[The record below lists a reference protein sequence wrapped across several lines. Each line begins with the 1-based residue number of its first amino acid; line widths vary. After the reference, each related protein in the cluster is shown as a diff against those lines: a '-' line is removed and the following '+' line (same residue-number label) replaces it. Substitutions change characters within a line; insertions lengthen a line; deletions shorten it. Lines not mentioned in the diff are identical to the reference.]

1 MELSALPLRRP
12 ARSSRGFTLVEL
24 LVVFALLVLLG
35 TLLVSPLHRAV
46 SALRLRQAA
55 SELVGALRL
64 AQSFAIR
71 HSANVAVRFAVDPKG
86 GVSFSLYRDGNG
98 NGVRSAD
105 IRSGA
110 DPKIDGPRRLGGL
123 GFGLRFG
130 FPPGIRPT
138 DPGDPSHRLDRLTD
152 PVRFNGSD
160 LASFDPLGGATPG
173 SLYLTDGYKG
183 LAAIRVLSRSGRVR
197 VLTYKAATGRWK

>member
-1 MELSALPLRRP
+1 MSPVP
-12 ARSSRGFTLVEL
+12 VPPSSRSQSGFTLVEL
-24 LVVFALLVLLG
+24 LIVFALLMLLA
-35 TLLVSPLHRAV
+35 TLSIAPLQRAA

-71 HSANVAVRFAVDPKG
+71 HSANVAVRFGVEPKG
-86 GVSFSLYRDGNG
+86 GVTFSLYRDGNG
-98 NGVRSAD
+98 NGVKNVD
-105 IRSGA
+105 IRAGI
-110 DPKIDGPRRLGGL
+110 DPKVDGPRRLGGL

-138 DPGDPSHRLDRLTD
+138 DPGDPSHRLDRLDD
-152 PVRFNGSD
+152 PVRFNDSD

-173 SLYLTDGYKG
+173 SLYLTDGDQG
-183 LAAIRVLSRSGRVR
+183 LAAIRVLGRSGRVR

>member
-1 MELSALPLRRP
+1 MRP
-12 ARSSRGFTLVEL
+12 NPFSSSSRFRSGFSLVEL
-24 LVVFALLVLLG
+24 LVVFALLMLLA
-35 TLLVSPLHRAV
+35 TLSISPLHRAV
-46 SALRLRQAA
+46 RSLRLRQAA

-71 HSANVAVRFAVDPKG
+71 HSANVAVRFGVEPKG
-86 GVSFSLYRDGNG
+86 GVNFSLYRDGNG
-98 NGVRSAD
+98 NGVKNAD
-105 IRSGA
+105 IRAGI

-138 DPGDPSHRLDRLTD
+138 DPGDPSHRLDRLDD
-152 PVRFNGSD
+152 PVRFNDSD

-173 SLYLTDGYKG
+173 SLYLTDGHQG
-183 LAAIRVLSRSGRVR
+183 LAAIRVLGRSGRVR

>member
-1 MELSALPLRRP
+1 MSSVPLRH
-12 ARSSRGFTLVEL
+12 SSRSRHGFTLVEL
-24 LVVFALLVLLG
+24 LVVFSLLLLLG
-35 TLLVSPLHRAV
+35 TLSISPLHRAV
-46 SALRLRQAA
+46 SGLRLRQAA

-64 AQSFAIR
+64 AQSFAVR
-71 HSANVAVRFAVDPKG
+71 HSANVAVRFTVEPKG

-98 NGVRSAD
+98 NGVRNAD
-105 IRSGA
+105 IRTGA
-110 DPKIDGPRRLGGL
+110 DPKVDGPRRLGGP

-138 DPGDPSHRLDRLTD
+138 DPGDPSRRLDHLDD
-152 PVRFNGSD
+152 PVRFNNSD

-173 SLYLTDGYKG
+173 SLYLTDGNRG
-183 LAAIRVLSRSGRVR
+183 LAAIRVLGRSGRVR